1 MDNGNGET
9 APPEQPESS
18 RGAGGKIRKHPN
30 GKPRTTPYARPPLN
44 QSHQTPL
51 AVRGGGGWLSKLVDP
66 ACRLIGAGA
75 TRLLPS
81 LFSRSPTIKSPAS
94 SSSDEDELQGEAE
107 HEDEDGIDKGN
118 SDLALTKVTQS
129 ANAESVEDGPRS
141 GGLLDAKGEGKNIAL
156 PNTGGLSE
164 IEQLIKGKMFSRAVF
179 SLNYSDEVD
188 RLLEIL
194 HSKTVDR
201 RTDEGRDKQPATDI
215 RGKVQGHA
223 TAPEF
228 ASGLKGEKQE
238 AWNRV
243 SGEILTPLSKANVRN
258 EIGASPVDI
267 ARAYMGNRMSEIGS
281 SAVATATGDD
291 RALVDLDGHSSKPFI
306 ALPSHNSSIRW
317 PGATVPDRYMTP
329 QTQRSRYGLHDFRR
343 TPYSRTVHSMSKS
356 KPIHIGDDGSN
367 SLETES
373 PLLKQSQTALNRQA
387 RSRSNIVDVGYGSVG
402 PIRRPRHKLTLGT
415 PQKFVNLPPLAS
427 PSQREDS
434 NSPLDPLPAYRKKM
448 VYVGGSSSSAKPQW
462 ADDRPQSLEIG
473 VPTVPRHSSQMA
485 RKILEHLDRNFPTP
499 KEKSAELKLANS
511 WKKTIFSDAI
521 LVGDAAISHEKV
533 EKWAGADAAH
543 LHESRG
549 TSFKLPPERST
560 IRIADAVGR
569 KTSVFDANLRSS
581 SPANGANA
589 ESANEVSELAAPT
602 AIESQLRDA
611 VKQPPL
617 SAAKAGLPAISIENP
632 VRAAFSS
639 GSSSGFEFPVSASPA
654 QFPEPPTPSLTLPPR
669 LTNSHP
675 LQKEEESI
683 PSYTFGSSNRSSP
696 ALVFSFPSTSSSS
709 VPVDAADLKFS
720 FGSGERRMSFA
731 SIARDGVCC

>member
-94 SSSDEDELQGEAE
+94 SSSDEGHDELQGEAE

-164 IEQLIKGKMFSRAVF
+164 IEQLIKGKMFS
-179 SLNYSDEVD
+179 SDEVD

-243 SGEILTPLSKANVRN
+243 SGEILTPLSKAN
-258 EIGASPVDI
+258 
-267 ARAYMGNRMSEIGS
+267 
-281 SAVATATGDD
+281 
-291 RALVDLDGHSSKPFI
+291 
-306 ALPSHNSSIRW
+306 
-317 PGATVPDRYMTP
+317 
-329 QTQRSRYGLHDFRR
+329 TQRSRYGLHDFRR